1 MQLCNCRVFWRVQH
15 KVLWKGR
22 RMRCF
27 RIGAREMLTNANLP
41 NLIYQRT
48 IIQNPA
54 TSKLH
59 IFKKICYTKALM
71 TNFEDFWAKMIWWSF
86 FSQYFSSTQGST
98 NCDILA
104 SGMRGSGDRERKW
117 EDKFHPQVLKKK
129 FSLKRFK
136 NGSKRAKTSVFV
148 PKVPLFWRKFCLRN
162 IRFQRK

>member
-1 MQLCNCRVFWRVQH
+1 
-15 KVLWKGR
+15 
-22 RMRCF
+22 
-27 RIGAREMLTNANLP
+27 MLTNANLP

-117 EDKFHPQVLKKK
+117 EDKFHPQVLKMFFFHWKG
-129 FSLKRFK
+129 LKMDPKELKPMFLYQRYLCFGG
-136 NGSKRAKTSVFV
+136 NFV
-148 PKVPLFWRKFCLRN
+148 CGTYAFRGNNSEWGQPGGKPHN
-162 IRFQRK
+162 